1 MRTRNSSHRYGCVRT
16 GGACLAEYGD
26 GMYYRARLMEFSS
39 LDPVRIMVQHVDYGS
54 DDILPTNK

>member
-1 MRTRNSSHRYGCVRT
+1 MRT